1 MDTHHHLVLQAPGD
15 RISDRMRLLNGG
27 HSRAFNTRHGR
38 RGALFEARYRD
49 REIRDDRHLEEAIR
63 YVERNAVS
71 AGAVDD
77 VAEWPWST
85 HATSPLRALLEPSLT
100 SARFADALRTRNVPL
115 PQRIDRVLDPGS
127 IRRRDTMTKLLTLIG
142 IAALCVV
149 ASASAAKGNGRP
161 YIFRG
166 ELSSVSSTQL
176 AMKVEGGDHA
186 ALRLLL
192 GQSQDQTFTV
202 GYGTEFLIWTK
213 GIPKVVGPGDLHAG
227 DWIQVTVRAKGGA
240 SLSEVEANPIGV
252 VGDHV
257 TEPNPPS
264 LPLYL
269 YVGTVDGPQAGGHIA
284 LHVKAGNVRALRTL
298 VGQSADQTF
307 SYGDDTIFLLWQGK
321 VPTVID
327 PSQLKAG
334 DRITIRIRAPFRSSL
349 SQVESTPA
357 RHVGDHEPGVQAAAT
372 TS

>member
-1 MDTHHHLVLQAPGD
+1 
-15 RISDRMRLLNGG
+15 
-27 HSRAFNTRHGR
+27 
-38 RGALFEARYRD
+38 
-49 REIRDDRHLEEAIR
+49 
-63 YVERNAVS
+63 
-71 AGAVDD
+71 
-77 VAEWPWST
+77 
-85 HATSPLRALLEPSLT
+85 
-100 SARFADALRTRNVPL
+100 
-115 PQRIDRVLDPGS
+115 
-127 IRRRDTMTKLLTLIG
+127 MTKLLTLIG

-149 ASASAAKGNGRP
+149 ASASAANGKRP

-176 AMKVEGGDHA
+176 AMKVEGGNHG
-186 ALRLLL
+186 ALRILL

-202 GYGTEFLIWTK
+202 GSTTEFLLWQN
-213 GIPKVVGPGDLHAG
+213 GIPKVVGLGDVHAG
-227 DWIQVTVRAKGGA
+227 DWIQVTVRDKAGS
-240 SLSEVEANPIGV
+240 SLSDIESTAIGI

-257 TEPNPPS
+257 NEPNPPT

-284 LHVKAGNVRALRTL
+284 LHVKAGNGRALRTL

-307 SYGDDTIFLLWQGK
+307 TYDDSTIFLLWQGK

-349 SQVESTPA
+349 SQVEATAA
-357 RHVGDHEPGVQAAAT
+357 RHVGDHEPGVQATAA
-372 TS
+372 S